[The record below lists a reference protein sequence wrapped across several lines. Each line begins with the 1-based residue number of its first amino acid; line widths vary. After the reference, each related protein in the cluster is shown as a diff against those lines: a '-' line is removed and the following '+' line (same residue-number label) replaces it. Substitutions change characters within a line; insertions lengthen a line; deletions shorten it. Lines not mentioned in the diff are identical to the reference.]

1 MLNDSTASKFVTIK
15 WIEVNDLSNGHYSSN
30 KNTRFK
36 GPILRSVLCDYSDV
50 YIVVEGIIGLLA
62 APANK
67 NDKAEKAD
75 ALKTNAPFSSCK
87 PKTR

>member
-1 MLNDSTASKFVTIK
+1 MLNDSTASKFVIIK
-15 WIEVNDLSNGHYSSN
+15 WIEVNDLSNGQYSNS

-36 GPILRSVLCDYSDV
+36 SAILRSVFCDYSDM

-67 NDKAEKAD
+67 NDEAEKAD
-75 ALKTNAPFSSCK
+75 ALKFNTPFRS
-87 PKTR
+87 